1 MLTRDEF
8 AGLLQSTFAVQAE
21 DGPQSSLVLEEVS
34 ELKQLRTSEHFSLS
48 FRGPNESFLAQGA
61 YRFSHHTAGEMELF
75 IVPIGRD
82 ERGFLYEAVFNR
94 LRSAEAS
101 TADKPQ

>member
-8 AGLLQSTFAVQAE
+8 AGLSQSTFAVQAE
-21 DGPQSSLVLEEVS
+21 DGRQSSLVLEEVS

-48 FRGPNESFLAQGA
+48 FRGPNEACLAQGV

-75 IVPIGRD
+75 IVPIGGD
-82 ERGFLYEAVFNR
+82 ATGFLYEAIFNR

-101 TADKPQ
+101 TADQSQ